1 MYKEGLNFHEA
12 RQLLKERLKEMNE
25 KRSLRENQYKKD
37 KLNIFLSDIT
47 NSVAAPG
54 HYQWEI
60 ATDLNKCNNSN
71 KNIPLFDNEK
81 GRNA

>member
-54 HYQWEI
+54 HY
-60 ATDLNKCNNSN
+60 
-71 KNIPLFDNEK
+71 
-81 GRNA
+81 